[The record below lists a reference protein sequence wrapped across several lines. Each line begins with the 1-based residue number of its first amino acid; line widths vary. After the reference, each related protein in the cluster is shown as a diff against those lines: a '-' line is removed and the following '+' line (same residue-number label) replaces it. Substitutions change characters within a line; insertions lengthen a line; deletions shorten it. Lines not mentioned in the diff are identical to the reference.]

1 MTTFFVYI
9 NYMAPRPVKAYEH
22 CNDQLMSSLSETESA
37 MIAQTNNLLPEFKEE
52 LSFTVKQAYTNIYA
66 RKAHTVRS

>member
-22 CNDQLMSSLSETESA
+22 CNYQLMSSLSEAESA

-52 LSFTVKQAYTNIYA
+52 LSFTVKQA
-66 RKAHTVRS
+66 